1 MSCKY
6 FFKGVSKKS
15 DELYQIFSK
24 LAGDG
29 GLSYFELHNLISD
42 NIDLTKYSDTLF
54 SAQTDVYNKL
64 VNLKASPLI
73 FDKWGNVVADDP
85 ESGVYNIQHFLD
97 SQYFD
102 PNQKYYTK
110 MNDENYKD
118 ALRKRGYTE
127 DQIAKEFE
135 RFKLVGADA
144 YVIHYLVNNLEIS
157 NVNDPYTWN
166 VQVSLLIGKQ
176 ITKLTEDITKRKL
189 GNLNTDF
196 QEALLNSFNRV
207 LQSVGNNNNN
217 LGSQILQSRI
227 ITARENKMGT
237 STSRVRNIAVTHAL
251 TKDGIKL
258 RGHIDQVIV
267 DKYGNIAIYQNI
279 VSSQPYESWIKIKKQ
294 KFELELAFLKKILQA
309 KGFNANKISL
319 HLIPTQIVYNDDG
332 SIKDIRMDYPKNIQV
347 QGEYQLGD
355 IDEAVEAYIDTP
367 DLSFGN
373 IDDKVQTALDKTNLM
388 FLNANITQN
397 RITKTID
404 SYIAQQYNPRT
415 GTGDIVKLE
424 DDLQGYNYAVTID
437 GEIHKIKEDSLPKN
451 NIELKEL
458 LQKEFDKKEKQI
470 STVLD
475 TLVKQIQVARH
486 NPQNTTFEAFK
497 RSNYRLVSL
506 LGKYIEPTY
515 IGGDPVYEW
524 NIIDNEALRNAHILL
539 FQNSK
544 GQIDVV
550 SLANYNLYE
559 VNKHRSNGSNIMNSY
574 IMDNQSG
581 NLYNYDCSFGH
592 MEQIRTLNIL
602 NEILPQLDGNF
613 KLGNIQVISTYGR
626 GQGMYSTASDLIT
639 KYYSPILEVVN
650 KYNSGVKLNNNFGN
664 INFVDQYELITDYI
678 SNFLTT
684 SSYLETNPIRYKLK
698 DAKEQLENANS
709 ESARRA
715 ALQSFLEYLQNNP
728 VIKNLQN
735 GTSDLTYANDNTK
748 MLANIYNQA
757 CYEYNKLMGVYVE
770 TKYKPLSWLE
780 SNIVKPDANSDNN
793 YRTIKQI
800 VTQTTFR
807 ANEKVMD
814 AANPIQNFTR
824 DYFNQ
829 AGYSTVEG
837 SLIGDENKYFDN
849 MFMHNDRGE
858 KIMMFKNPYKNDA
871 ANYMNSHEKL
881 FLKKALFEL
890 AKVSYSMH
898 NKKFDFTSY
907 EDPEFAKAVEEQE
920 VLRYVP
926 LKRASPTLSV
936 KSLKN
941 GVNQFFDT
949 IKGLASKE
957 DNVFA
962 KWQQTL
968 DKEGA
973 NVSMRDRFEN
983 GVTNPFASS
992 MSSDKNVRQEILNQH
1007 TNDYWETNIPALL
1020 YSYINANI
1028 LTQEFNK
1035 SLILIKSVMFQAKML
1050 ALNSGNLKYLEWFQ
1064 KEADKYLTV
1073 NVFNDTI
1080 LEDTSKKFF
1089 TVINPV
1095 KHFVSKM
1102 FLSFNIKSMFR
1113 DTLEG
1118 FQQNYIKAATKYGTD
1133 ISTVNLTAAY
1143 YIVMKGSCT
1152 NVRTISLLNQLCIKY
1167 GLSNLDFA
1175 NIANGLR
1182 TDKSGINHW
1191 DDIAYNTMK
1200 RPDFLNRMTLFVA
1213 RALQDGVWD
1222 ALSLDENGK
1231 IKYEWK
1237 KDKRFQDI
1245 LKAPKG
1251 SEKYNKAKSLYFSAI
1266 RAYNKEHIDS
1276 PIGYNE
1282 DLPSPYSLETID
1294 KIKQVADSIYG
1305 NYDRGGRMMAENMA
1319 IGMSFAQFTTYSNGI
1334 IANWFGKKRVIKG
1347 DKLEQQKNEAGQL
1360 LYFTE
1365 DGTITT
1371 ENTGVPV
1378 MDNIPIVVQGIFY
1391 TFGDILGILSDTN
1404 QDDKIKK
1411 IIAMCKANPNDAA
1424 NLRKAFASLLW
1435 AAFMS
1440 ILFKYIFDPGY
1451 KEIMKSYNSDD
1462 VLASAMTYVVYN
1474 GGKQSTQNFHEV
1486 AVIPEYFAG
1495 SGASNGMT
1503 IPYQSYPTQLVKNM
1517 FNTATDPNKHW
1528 GEYIVNNV
1536 PSLAMYKQATKA
1548 YYKEN

>member
-6 FFKGVSKKS
+6 FFNEVSKKS
-15 DELYQIFSK
+15 EKTYQI
-24 LAGDG
+24 LQQLVGDK

-42 NIDLTKYSDTLF
+42 NLDLANYSDILF
-54 SAQTDVYNKL
+54 SAQEDVSKKL
-64 VNLKASPLI
+64 TELKASHLI
-73 FDKWGNVVADDP
+73 FDKWGNIVADDP

-102 PNQKYYTK
+102 PEQKYYTK

-127 DQIAKEFE
+127 DQINQEFA
-135 RFKLVGADA
+135 RFKLIGADA
-144 YVIHYLVNNLEIS
+144 YAIHYIVNNLTVPH
-157 NVNDPYTWN
+157 VNDPYTWN
-166 VQVSLLIGKQ
+166 VQAATVIGNKITELEQEITSRKIKKQ
-176 ITKLTEDITKRKL
+176 NTE
-189 GNLNTDF
+189 F
-196 QEALLNSFNRV
+196 QESLLNSFHRV
-207 LQSVGNNNNN
+207 LDSVSNHSN
-217 LGSQILQSRI
+217 LGSQILQSL
-227 ITARENKMGT
+227 ITTAKENKMGT
-237 STSRVRNIAVTHAL
+237 NTKRVRNLSVTQE
-251 TKDGIKL
+251 IKNSNIRL

-267 DKYGNIAIYQNI
+267 DKYGNISIYQNV
-279 VSSQPYESWIKIKKQ
+279 VSSQSYDNWIKIKKQ
-294 KFELELAFLKKILQA
+294 KFELELSFLKKMLQS
-309 KGFNANKISL
+309 KGFNANRISL
-319 HLIPTQIVYNDDG
+319 HLIPTQIIYNDNG
-332 SIKDIRMDYPKNIQV
+332 TIKDIRMDKPKNIQV

-355 IDEAVEAYIDTP
+355 IDDAVEAYIDAP

-404 SYIAQQYNPRT
+404 SYIASQYNPRT
-415 GTGDIVKLE
+415 GTGDIIKLE
-424 DDLQGYNYAVTID
+424 DDPQGYNYAVTID
-437 GEIHKIKEDSLPKN
+437 GEVHKIKENSLPKN
-451 NIELKEL
+451 NEELKEL

-470 STVLD
+470 NTVLD

-486 NPQNTTFEAFK
+486 NPENTTFEAFK
-497 RSNYRLVSL
+497 RSNYRLISL
-506 LGKYIEPTY
+506 LGKYIEPSY
-515 IGGDPVYEW
+515 IAGEPVYEW

-539 FQNSK
+539 FKNSK

-581 NLYNYDCSFGH
+581 DLYNYDCSFGH

-602 NEILPQLDGNF
+602 NEILPSLDGNF
-613 KLGNIQVISTYGR
+613 KLGNIQIISTYGR

-650 KYNSGVKLNNNFGN
+650 KYNNEIKLNNNFGN
-664 INFVDQYELITDYI
+664 INFVDQYDLVSSYI
-678 SNFLTT
+678 DDFLKL
-684 SSYLETNPIRYKLK
+684 SSYLDTNPIRYKLK

-709 ESARRA
+709 ESAKRT

-735 GTSDLTYANDNTK
+735 GTSDITYANENTK

-757 CYEYNKLMGVYVE
+757 CYEYTKLMGVYVE

-780 SNIVKPDANSDNN
+780 SNIMKPDANSDNN

-807 ANEKVMD
+807 ANERVMD

-824 DYFNQ
+824 EYFNK
-829 AGYSTVEG
+829 AGYSTIEG

-849 MFMHNDRGE
+849 MFMHNDKGD
-858 KIMMFKNPYKNDA
+858 KIMMFKNPYKDDA
-871 ANYMNSHEKL
+871 ANYMTNSEKT
-881 FLKKALFEL
+881 FLKRALFEF
-890 AKVSYSMH
+890 AKVTYSMH
-898 NKKFDFTSY
+898 NKSFDFTSY

-926 LKRASPTLSV
+926 LKRASSTLSV

-949 IKGLASKE
+949 IKGFTSKE

-973 NVSMRDRFEN
+973 NLSMRDRFEN

-1020 YSYINANI
+1020 YSYINSNV

-1035 SLILIKSVMFQAKML
+1035 SLILVKAVMFQAKML
-1050 ALNSGNLKYLEWFQ
+1050 ALNAGNLKYLEWFQ

-1102 FLSFNIKSMFR
+1102 FLSFNVKSMFR

-1133 ISTVNLTAAY
+1133 ISTANLTKAY
-1143 YIVMKGSCT
+1143 NIVMKGCCS

-1182 TDKSGINHW
+1182 TDRSGIKHW

-1213 RALQDGVWD
+1213 RALQDGTWD
-1222 ALSLDENGK
+1222 ALSIDENGK
-1231 IKYEWK
+1231 IKYDWK

-1245 LKAPKG
+1245 IKSPKG

-1266 RAYNKEHIDS
+1266 RAYNRDHIES
-1276 PIGYNE
+1276 SISYND
-1282 DLPSPYSLETID
+1282 DLPSPYSLEDID

-1305 NYDRGGRMMAENMA
+1305 NYDRGGRAMAENMA
-1319 IGMSFAQFTTYSNGI
+1319 IGMTFAQFTTYSNGI

-1347 DKLEQQKNEAGQL
+1347 DKMEQQKNEAGQL
-1360 LYFTE
+1360 LYFLE

-1378 MDNIPIVVQGIFY
+1378 MDGIPMVVQGVFH

-1411 IIAMCKANPNDAA
+1411 IKEMLKANSNDRL
-1424 NLRKAFASLLW
+1424 NIRKAWTSLLW
-1435 AAFMS
+1435 AAIMG
-1440 ILFKYIFDPGY
+1440 ILFKEVFDPGY
-1451 KEIMKSYNSDD
+1451 KELLKSYDSDD
-1462 VLASAMTYVVYN
+1462 YLASAITYVMYN
-1474 GGKQSTQNFHEV
+1474 GGKQSTQNFHEFL
-1486 AVIPEYFAG
+1486 VIPEYFAG
-1495 SGASNGMT
+1495 TGNMSNGMT
-1503 IPYQSYPTQLVKNM
+1503 IPFQNYPTSLVKNL
-1517 FNTATDPNKHW
+1517 FNTATNPDKHW
-1528 GEYIVNNV
+1528 GEYIVNNI
-1536 PSLAMYKQATKA
+1536 PSLSMFKQATQA

>member
-6 FFKGVSKKS
+6 FFSEVSKNSNKV
-15 DELYQIFSK
+15 YQV
-24 LAGDG
+24 LQQLTGDK

-42 NIDLTKYSDTLF
+42 NIDLTNYSDVLF
-54 SAQTDVYNKL
+54 SAQEDVANELKKL
-64 VNLKASPLI
+64 KSEHLI
-73 FDKWGNVVADDP
+73 FDKWGSIVADDP

-102 PNQKYYTK
+102 PEQKYYTK
-110 MNDENYKD
+110 MNDDNYRD
-118 ALRKRGYTE
+118 ALRQKGLTIN
-127 DQIAKEFE
+127 QINQEFA
-135 RFKLVGADA
+135 RFKLIGADA
-144 YVIHYLVNNLEIS
+144 YAIHYIINNLDVPHS
-157 NVNDPYTWN
+157 NDPYSWN
-166 VQVSLLIGKQ
+166 VEVVTTIGNE
-176 ITKLTEDITKRKL
+176 ITKLTNKITERRLK
-189 GNLNTDF
+189 NQDTSF
-196 QEALLNSFNRV
+196 QESLLNSFQRV
-207 LQSVGNNNNN
+207 LQSVNNHNN
-217 LGSQILQSRI
+217 LGQQILNSLVT
-227 ITARENKMGT
+227 TARANKIENSSK
-237 STSRVRNIAVTHAL
+237 RVKNI
-251 TKDGIKL
+251 GITQAIKNTQLRL
-258 RGHIDQVIV
+258 RGHIDQVVI
-267 DKYGNIAIYQNI
+267 DKYGNIAIYQHI
-279 VSSQPYESWIKIKKQ
+279 VSSQHYDDWIRIKKQ
-294 KFELELAFLKKILQA
+294 KFELELSFLKKMLQA
-309 KGFNANKISL
+309 KGFNTNRISL
-319 HLIPTQIVYNDDG
+319 HIIPTQIVYNDDG
-332 SIKDIRMDYPKNIQV
+332 SIKDIRMDKPRNVQV

-355 IDEAVEAYIDTP
+355 ADEAVNAYIDTP
-367 DLSFGN
+367 SITFGN
-373 IDDKVQTALDKTNLM
+373 IDSKVQSALDKTNLM

-404 SYIAQQYNPRT
+404 SYISAQYNPRT

-424 DDLQGYNYAVTID
+424 DDPQGYSYAVTID
-437 GEIHKIKEDSLPKN
+437 GTVHKIKEDSLPKN
-451 NIELKEL
+451 NTELKEL
-458 LQKEFDKKEKQI
+458 LQKEFDKKENQI
-470 STVLD
+470 NTVLN
-475 TLVKQIQVARH
+475 TLVKEIQVARH
-486 NPQNTTFEAFK
+486 NPENTSFEAFK
-497 RSNYRLVSL
+497 RSNYQLISL
-506 LGKYIEPTY
+506 LGKYIEPQY
-515 IGGDPVYEW
+515 IAGEPVYEW
-524 NIIDNEALRNAHILL
+524 NIIDNEVLRNAHILL

-581 NLYNYDCSFGH
+581 DLFNYDCSFGH

-602 NEILPQLDGNF
+602 NEILPSLESDF

-626 GQGMYSTASDLIT
+626 GQGMFSTASDLIT
-639 KYYSPILEVVN
+639 KYYSPILEIVN
-650 KYNSGVKLNNNFGN
+650 KYNNDVRLNNNFSN
-664 INFVDQYELITDYI
+664 INFIDQFELITDYI
-678 SNFLTT
+678 DNFLQYST
-684 SSYLETNPIRYKLK
+684 YIDTNPIRYKLK
-698 DAKEQLENANS
+698 DAKEKLENANS
-709 ESARRA
+709 ESSRRV

-728 VIKNLQN
+728 IIKNLQN
-735 GTSDLTYANDNTK
+735 GTSDITYANNNTK

-780 SNIVKPDANSDNN
+780 SNMMKPDANSDPN

-807 ANEKVMD
+807 ANEKVMN

-824 DYFNQ
+824 DYFEK
-829 AGYSTVEG
+829 AGYSTTEG
-837 SLIGDENKYFDN
+837 SLVGDENKYFDN
-849 MFMHNDRGE
+849 MFMHNDKGE

-871 ANYMNSHEKL
+871 ANYMTSDERI
-881 FLKKALFEL
+881 FLKRALFEF
-890 AKVSYSMH
+890 AKVTYAMH
-898 NKKFDFTSY
+898 NKSFDFSSY
-907 EDPEFAKAVEEQE
+907 EDPAFAKAVEEQE
-920 VLRYVP
+920 VLRQVP
-926 LKRASPTLSV
+926 LKRASNTLSV
-936 KSLKN
+936 QSMKN

-949 IKGLASKE
+949 IKGLFSKE

-973 NVSMRDRFEN
+973 NLSMRDRFEN

-1007 TNDYWETNIPALL
+1007 TSDYWETNIPALL
-1020 YSYINANI
+1020 YAYINSNI

-1050 ALNSGNLKYLEWFQ
+1050 ALNAGNLKYLEWFQ

-1089 TVINPV
+1089 TVVNPI

-1102 FLSFNIKSMFR
+1102 FLSFNVKSMFR

-1133 ISTVNLTAAY
+1133 ISTANLTKAY
-1143 YIVMKGSCT
+1143 GIVMKGCCS

-1182 TDKSGINHW
+1182 TDRSGIKHW

-1222 ALSLDENGK
+1222 TLSLDEDGK
-1231 IKYEWK
+1231 IKYDWK
-1237 KDKRFQDI
+1237 KDKRFEDI
-1245 LKAPKG
+1245 IKSPKG
-1251 SEKYNKAKSLYFSAI
+1251 SEKYNKAKSLYFSAV
-1266 RAYNKEHIDS
+1266 RAYNKDHIDS
-1276 PIGYNE
+1276 PINYSD
-1282 DLPSPYSLETID
+1282 DLPSPYSLEDID

-1305 NYDRGGRMMAENMA
+1305 NYDRGGRIMAENMA
-1319 IGMSFAQFTTYSNGI
+1319 IGMTFAQFTTYSNGI
-1334 IANWFGKKRVIKG
+1334 IANWFGKKRVVKS
-1347 DKLEQQKNEAGQL
+1347 DKMEQQKNEAGQPL
-1360 LYFTE
+1360 FFME

-1378 MDNIPIVVQGIFY
+1378 MDGVPMVVQGVFH
-1391 TFGDILGILSDTN
+1391 TFGDILGILADTN

-1411 IIAMCKANPNDAA
+1411 IKEMINANPNDAA
-1424 NLRKAFASLLW
+1424 NIRKAFSSLIW
-1435 AAFMS
+1435 AAIMAV
-1440 ILFKYIFDPGY
+1440 LFKEIFDPGY

-1462 VLASAMTYVVYN
+1462 FLASGLTYVIYN
-1474 GGKQSTQNFHEV
+1474 GGKQSTQNFHEFF
-1486 AVIPEYFAG
+1486 VIPEYFAG
-1495 SGASNGMT
+1495 TSDNNNGMT
-1503 IPYQSYPTQLVKNM
+1503 IPFQNYPTSLVKNL
-1517 FNTATDPNKHW
+1517 FNTATNPDKHW
-1528 GEYIVNNV
+1528 GEYIVNNI
-1536 PSLAMYKQATKA
+1536 PSLAMFRQATKA